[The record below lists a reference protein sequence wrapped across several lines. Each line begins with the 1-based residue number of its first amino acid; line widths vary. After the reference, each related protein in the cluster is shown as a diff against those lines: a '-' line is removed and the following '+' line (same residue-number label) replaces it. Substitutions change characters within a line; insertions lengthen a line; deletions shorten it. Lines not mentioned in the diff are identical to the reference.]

1 LRAFALAR
9 RRDPRL
15 RLLVKTSRADN
26 FPADSRAFARLL
38 RQVPGVLWQ
47 DGEWSNA
54 EIEALLVGSAAYLSL
69 HRSEG
74 FGRNIARAMLL
85 GTPAVTTDYSG
96 NADLGTDPLYFGVRW
111 SPRAVRAGEYV
122 GGEGQVWAEPD
133 SNHAARQLVRAVRAR
148 APAAMAARRLRLGR
162 NRFARDL
169 LRALDLAPGS
179 PGN

>member
-1 LRAFALAR
+1 
-9 RRDPRL
+9 
-15 RLLVKTSRADN
+15 
-26 FPADSRAFARLL
+26 
-38 RQVPGVLWQ
+38 
-47 DGEWSNA
+47 
-54 EIEALLVGSAAYLSL
+54 
-69 HRSEG
+69 
-74 FGRNIARAMLL
+74 MLL

-162 NRFARDL
+162 NRFSQDL